1 MAKKAPANTPMMD
14 DSAEEAA
21 EKPGEAALTAL
32 GRRTLAGFQKKYGE
46 EEGETKF
53 NAAISRGTID
63 RKKMKG

>member
-21 EKPGEAALTAL
+21 EKPGENSLTPL
-32 GRRTLAGFQKKYGE
+32 GRRTLAGFKKRYGE
-46 EEGETKF
+46 EDGETKF
-53 NAAISRGTID
+53 EAALKAGTID

>member
-21 EKPGEAALTAL
+21 EKPAEDALTPL
-32 GRRTLAGFQKKYGE
+32 GQRTLAGFKKRYGE
-46 EEGETKF
+46 EEGETRF
-53 NAAISRGTID
+53 NRAMENGAID